1 MRVPLIPSVLSAL
14 LLSVFAALPALA
26 ASAAAQAA
34 AGASSSTSL
43 RHLGRTELPGYTG
56 DFDHFATDVK
66 GNRLF
71 LAAEDHSTLEVFELS
86 TGKHLKSIRGFETP
100 HNVLYLPDRNRIVV
114 IDSGAGLSKV
124 VDASSYKIVESIE
137 LAPGADSMTYDPSGK
152 VMYVVSGGKNGK
164 MTTSF
169 LSKINPRSGENLGE
183 IKFETDKVE
192 MIAVE
197 QQGPRIYVNV
207 TGLNFV
213 AVIDK
218 KKFAVVETWPVTGA
232 EMNAPMALDEAN
244 HRLFIVTRKPFKLMV
259 LDTKTGAKLATF
271 DAPNRTNEIMFD
283 KATRR
288 IYLAGDDYITVYQ
301 QNDPD
306 HYTELER
313 VPTAVGAKTAI
324 LVPEI
329 KRMFVAQSSGEAKT
343 GAAVLR
349 FDVLPAAAQAR

>member
-1 MRVPLIPSVLSAL
+1 MRVPPIPCVIGAL
-14 LLSVFAALPALA
+14 LLTASAALPVHA
-26 ASAAAQAA
+26 ATPAATAA
-34 AGASSSTSL
+34 PGATASTSL
-43 RHLGRTELPGYTG
+43 RHMGRIDLPGYTG

-71 LAAEDHSTLEVFELS
+71 LAAEDHSTLEVFDLS
-86 TGKHLKSIRGFETP
+86 SGKHLKTIPGFETP
-100 HNVLYLPDRNRIVV
+100 HNVLYLPDHNRIVV

-124 VDASSYKIVESIE
+124 VDGASYKIIESIK

-152 VMYVVSGGKNGK
+152 MMYVVSGGKNGK
-164 MTTSF
+164 MTTSY
-169 LSKINPRSGENLGE
+169 LSKVNPRTGQKLGE
-183 IKFETDKVE
+183 IKFETEKVE

-197 QQGPRIYVNV
+197 QKGSKMYVNV

-218 KKFAVVETWPVTGA
+218 KKFTVVEKWPVTGA

-244 HRLFIVTRKPFKLMV
+244 RRLFIVTRKPFKLMV

-283 KATRR
+283 KVTRR
-288 IYLAGDDYITVYQ
+288 IYLAGDDYITVFQ
-301 QNDPD
+301 QNDAD

-324 LVPEI
+324 LVPEL

-343 GAAVLR
+343 GAGVIR
-349 FDVLPAAAQAR
+349 FDVLPVAAKAK

>member
-1 MRVPLIPSVLSAL
+1 MHLPFVPTVCCAL
-14 LLSVFAALPALA
+14 LLSAFAAAPGLA
-26 ASAAAQAA
+26 GQAAPAAQA
-34 AGASSSTSL
+34 STSL

-86 TGKHLKSIRGFETP
+86 TGKHLKSVPGFDAP
-100 HNVLYLPDRNRIVV
+100 HNVLHLPDRNRIVV
-114 IDSGAGLSKV
+114 IDSGAGQSKV
-124 VDASSYKIVESIE
+124 VDATSYKIVDS
-137 LAPGADSMTYDPSGK
+137 LKLPLGADSMSYDPSGK

-164 MTTSF
+164 MATSY
-169 LSKINPRSGENLGE
+169 LTKLNPRTGQQLGE
-183 IKFETDKVE
+183 LAFETDKVE
-192 MIAVE
+192 AIAVE
-197 QQGPRIYVNV
+197 QKGGRMYVNV
-207 TGLNFV
+207 TGMNYV

-218 KKFAVVETWPVTGA
+218 QKFAVVDKWPVTGA
-232 EMNAPMALDEAN
+232 EMNAPMALDEAG
-244 HRLFIVTRKPFKLMV
+244 HRLFVVTRKPFKLMV
-259 LDTKTGAKLATF
+259 LDTTSGYTIASF

-283 KATRR
+283 RVTRR
-288 IYLAGDDYITVYQ
+288 IYLAGDNFISVFQ

-306 HYTELER
+306 HYAELER

-329 KRMFVAQSSGEAKT
+329 KRMFVAQSAGEAKT

-349 FDVLPAAAQAR
+349 FDVLPAAAK